1 MKKTF
6 VLCAG
11 ICGAMLLASCGS
23 SKESAYRKAYEKA
36 QAQEA
41 TAQAAEQEQTETPVV
56 APLTQQPVTETTVS
70 NVDNAPV
77 RSEDFTLV
85 SGAGLQSYSVVVG
98 SFSLKANAERTQAAL
113 KEGGYNAQIV
123 KSSATNT
130 YRVVATTFASKADAV
145 RSRDAIRGTK
155 FNPGSDAWLLYK
167 K

>member
-11 ICGAMLLASCGS
+11 ICGAMLLASCGTN
-23 SKESAYRKAYEKA
+23 KESAYRKAYEKA

-41 TAQAAEQEQTETPVV
+41 TAQTTQQEQTETPVV
-56 APLTQQPVTETTVS
+56 APLTEQPATQTTVS

-85 SGAGLQSYSVVVG
+85 SGSGLKAYSVVVG

-113 KEGGYNAQIV
+113 KEGGYDAQIV
-123 KSSATNT
+123 KSASTNF
-130 YRVVATTFASKADAV
+130 YRVVATPFASKADAV

-155 FNPGSDAWLLYK
+155 YNQGGDAWLLYK